1 MERSLSMELV
11 RVTEAAALASAR
23 WMGRG
28 KKDEADGAA
37 TSAMRD
43 VFDTIPMS
51 GTVVIGEGE
60 MDEAPML
67 YIGEKLGTGIGP
79 GVDVAVDPLEGT
91 NIVAS
96 GGWNALAV
104 LAVADKGN
112 LLHAPDMYMDKI
124 AVGPEAVGLI
134 DINAPIMDNVRA
146 VAKAKNKDIEDI
158 VATILNRPRHA
169 HIIHELREAGVRIKL
184 INDGDVAGAINTA
197 FDQTGVD
204 ILFGSGGA
212 PEGVISAVALKCLG
226 GELQGK
232 LMPQDDMRLT
242 ARRGRGFTPADQ
254 NKRDDQPIGVIPID
268 SIYTPV
274 ARVSYQVETTRVGQ
288 LTNYDKL
295 TLDVWTD
302 GSTGPKEAIALGSKI
317 LTEHLN
323 IFVGLTDEAQNAEIM
338 VEKEED
344 QKEKVLE
351 MTIEELDLSVRSYN
365 CLKRAGINTVQEL
378 AHKTEEDMMKVRNLG
393 RKSLE
398 EVKAKLD
405 ELGLGLR
412 KDD

>member
-43 VFDTIPMS
+43 VFDTVPMK

-67 YIGEKLGTGIGP
+67 YIGEKLGTGYGP
-79 GVDVAVDPLEGT
+79 RVDVAVDPLEGT

-104 LAVADKGN
+104 LAIADHGN

-124 AVGPEAVGLI
+124 AVGPEAVGQISI
-134 DINAPIMDNVRA
+134 DAPVLDNVRA
-146 VAKAKNKDIEDI
+146 VARAKNKDIQDV
-158 VATILNRPRHA
+158 VATVLNRPRHA
-169 HIIHELREAGVRIKL
+169 ELIQTLRDAGVRIKL

-212 PEGVISAVALKCLG
+212 PEGVIAAVALKCLG
-226 GELQGK
+226 GEIQGK
-232 LMPQDDMRLT
+232 LLPQNDAEAQRCLKMGLDINKILLMEDLVRGDDAIFAAT
-242 ARRGRGFTPADQ
+242 
-254 NKRDDQPIGVIPID
+254 GV
-268 SIYTPV
+268 
-274 ARVSYQVETTRVGQ
+274 
-288 LTNYDKL
+288 
-295 TLDVWTD
+295 TD
-302 GSTGPKEAIALGSKI
+302 G
-317 LTEHLN
+317 
-323 IFVGLTDEAQNAEIM
+323 
-338 VEKEED
+338 
-344 QKEKVLE
+344 
-351 MTIEELDLSVRSYN
+351 ELLRGVQYKANYGETHSLVMRAKSGTVRFIDGRHS
-365 CLKRAGINTVQEL
+365 LK
-378 AHKTEEDMMKVRNLG
+378 KKPNLVI
-393 RKSLE
+393 K
-398 EVKAKLD
+398 
-405 ELGLGLR
+405 
-412 KDD
+412 